1 MSARS
6 GYNIVIIENLVYR
19 QAIDLSMEIH
29 MSKEHIQDVVLQSL
43 QEYFKD
49 LDGQKPTDIYNMIIH
64 TVEKPVLVAVMTHA
78 KNNQS
83 HAAEILGINRNTL
96 RKKLLE
102 HKLL

>member
-6 GYNIVIIENLVYR
+6 GYNIAIIENLNVR
-19 QAIDLSMEIH
+19 WDICPSMEIH

-64 TVEKPVLVAVMTHA
+64 TVEKPVLVAVMAHA